1 MNHSKEVDD
10 DEDFVV
16 FAFSQRERE
25 ENERLVQ
32 VRFEFFNVH
41 SEGSFEGKIAIC

>member
-1 MNHSKEVDD
+1 MNKKEVDD

-16 FAFSQRERE
+16 LSFFTKRERE